1 VASGN
6 WRQTPP
12 ASTHGSAP
20 SPLTVP
26 AHWSELAL
34 EPASPAASVAPE
46 LLFDPAPLLDDPD
59 PPLDDPEAAPE
70 LPLDAELPFE
80 PEVPL
85 DSEVLP
91 ELLLDPELLEMLD
104 PELPPEP
111 LSAAASPAPGR
122 ALLPQPPA
130 QSAAYQAQKRT
141 VARASI
147 RFMGFPKR
155 TPSRPTRRNR
165 RKRPNPEAS
174 KTERGAVSAYSGL
187 KPIFACVP
195 SQEGLF
201 ALAAPAER
209 GALGPE
215 HGVSDRDEFRPLLA
229 VHLIVSSSWNRT
241 ATRKAIEVWNEMG
254 SAARGAKMRP
264 GSATRSPFG
273 RPHSASGEPAGG
285 RRRAVCARRGS
296 GSRLHTLGY
305 AAGLP

>member
-1 VASGN
+1 M
-6 WRQTPP
+6 
-12 ASTHGSAP
+12 
-20 SPLTVP
+20 P

-34 EPASPAASVAPE
+34 EPASPPASVAPE

-70 LPLDAELPFE
+70 LPLDPELPFE
-80 PEVPL
+80 PAAPL

-130 QSAAYQAQKRT
+130 QSAAYQAQTRT
-141 VARASI
+141 VARVSI

-155 TPSRPTRRNR
+155 TPSGPTRCNR

-174 KTERGAVSAYSGL
+174 TTERGAVSAYSGL

-201 ALAAPAER
+201 ADWPHRLSA

-215 HGVSDRDEFRPLLA
+215 HGVSERDEFRLLLA

-241 ATRKAIEVWNEMG
+241 ATWKAIEVWNEMG
-254 SAARGAKMRP
+254 SAARGCEDEVGVGHEVAVR
-264 GSATRSPFG
+264 SATQRIG
-273 RPHSASGEPAGG
+273 
-285 RRRAVCARRGS
+285 
-296 GSRLHTLGY
+296 
-305 AAGLP
+305 